1 MPCEVHA
8 MPMPD
13 APEVLTP
20 AADATGAVTEDA
32 ASAAAPAQ
40 EAADA
45 TREEESFKQLIRDFV
60 LGNNQNPDDMP
71 GLRFY
76 VVFAGM
82 LALALGGVAVV
93 ALLLGLVQW
102 VRSFFH

>member
-1 MPCEVHA
+1 

-13 APEVLTP
+13 APEVSTP
-20 AADATGAVTEDA
+20 AADTTGPVTEDAAPHASPLHDAADATG
-32 ASAAAPAQ
+32 
-40 EAADA
+40 
-45 TREEESFKQLIRDFV
+45 EEESFRQLIRDFV
-60 LGNNQNPDDMP
+60 LGNSQNPDDMP

>member
-1 MPCEVHA
+1 

-20 AADATGAVTEDA
+20 AADTANSVTEDA
-32 ASAAAPAQ
+32 APAAAPVRD
-40 EAADA
+40 AADV
-45 TREEESFKQLIRDFV
+45 TGEEENFRQLIRDFV
-60 LGNNQNPDDMP
+60 MGNSQNPDDMP

-82 LALALGGVAVV
+82 LALALVGVAVV

>member
-1 MPCEVHA
+1 

-20 AADATGAVTEDA
+20 SADKTASVAEDV
-32 ASAAAPAQ
+32 APAVSPLP
-40 EAADA
+40 DA
-45 TREEESFKQLIRDFV
+45 VDTGEEESFKRLIRDFV
-60 LGNNQNPDDMP
+60 LGHGQHPDDMP

-82 LALALGGVAVV
+82 LALALAGVAVV
-93 ALLLGLVQW
+93 ALLLGLIQW
-102 VRSFFH
+102 IRAFFH

>member
-1 MPCEVHA
+1 MPV
-8 MPMPD
+8 PD

-20 AADATGAVTEDA
+20 DSDTTGSATEDVTP
-32 ASAAAPAQ
+32 AAAR
-40 EAADA
+40 DA
-45 TREEESFKQLIRDFV
+45 GDASGEEESFRQLIRDFV